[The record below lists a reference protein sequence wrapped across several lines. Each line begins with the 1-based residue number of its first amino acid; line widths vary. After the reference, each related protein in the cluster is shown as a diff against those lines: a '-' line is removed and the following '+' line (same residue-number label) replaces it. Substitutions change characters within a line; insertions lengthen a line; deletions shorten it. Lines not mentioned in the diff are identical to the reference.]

1 MHCTPRCV
9 EASKPVASASLLH
22 AAPRSHQPHAKI
34 KLLAY
39 NARNACRKSFTSSQA
54 KELPCNPDRFFL
66 HWVLNLMAA
75 LAPSTRQSQAQLPR
89 QRDDVHDPVGTRSP
103 ANWGHGHW
111 ASIVQYRVQSIRY
124 RAYRLSH
131 FVHSKALQK

>member
-34 KLLAY
+34 KHALLAY

-54 KELPCNPDRFFL
+54 KDRFVL

-89 QRDDVHDPVGTRSP
+89 QTDDVHDPVGTRSP

-131 FVHSKALQK
+131 FVRSKALQK